1 MEKNFK
7 LSDSGIFL
15 CNLKTIEF
23 GDIFERNNFCFTLN
37 DFLNEKISK
46 ITIDYQNI
54 NFGYNIN
61 DYKVSFDNLYYSRFA
76 FQYNILATPIFTAK
90 MNDNSELYFA
100 FQENTF
106 LIPKA
111 VINYVDFKLSMDN
124 LTTKEI
130 LNFIDNIKDEIR
142 EQLLLS
148 GIYQEE

>member
-37 DFLNEKISK
+37 NFLNEKISK
-46 ITIDYQNI
+46 ITIH
-54 NFGYNIN
+54 
-61 DYKVSFDNLYYSRFA
+61 
-76 FQYNILATPIFTAK
+76 YNILTTPIFTAK

-111 VINYVDFKLSMDN
+111 VTNCVDFKLSMDN